1 MLNEELGMSTK
12 KRIEYIA
19 RSRKEVE
26 QKDLHPYFLDE
37 LDLNRPQLP
46 RLTGNAQPERIC
58 ESLAHS

>member
-1 MLNEELGMSTK
+1 MSTK

-46 RLTGNAQPERIC
+46 SLTGNTQPERIC